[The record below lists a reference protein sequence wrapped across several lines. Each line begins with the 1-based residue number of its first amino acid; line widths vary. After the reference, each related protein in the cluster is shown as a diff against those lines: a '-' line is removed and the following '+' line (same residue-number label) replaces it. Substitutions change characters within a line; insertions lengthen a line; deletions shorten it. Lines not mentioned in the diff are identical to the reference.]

1 VLGGRNTPL
10 PILFRTLKTSGAD
23 LPRNLKL
30 ALAYDGTDFAGWQ
43 VQPDRVSVQGT
54 LLSAFEHLTGEKTL
68 PQGSGRTDA
77 GVHALAQVATVTTN
91 SPIPTDNLIRALN
104 DILPRSIRILAA
116 EEMPPEFHARRSAV
130 AKTYRYHI
138 YRGAICSPFQARYV
152 YHHPYPL
159 DESRMI
165 QAAALVE
172 GEHDFTSFAAVD
184 PEKRKE
190 APATDK
196 EKLETKTSLQTNA
209 GFATNQAELEANSAR
224 PEPSKAELDLDNSRP
239 ETNKAG
245 LELDNAGLETNK
257 AGLKTNKADL
267 EPNNV
272 RTIFL
277 SQWQRHADELIY
289 TVRGNGFLHHMVR
302 NLVGTFLMVGKGSLS
317 IADVKRILELRDRSA
332 AAATA
337 PASGLFLVSV
347 EY

>member
-1 VLGGRNTPL
+1 
-10 PILFRTLKTSGAD
+10 

-30 ALAYDGTDFAGWQ
+30 TLAYDGHDFAGWQ
-43 VQPDRVSVQGT
+43 VQPDRLSVQGT
-54 LLSAFEHLTGEKTL
+54 LVSAFEHLTGEKTL

-77 GVHALAQVATVTTN
+77 GVHALAQIATVITN
-91 SPIPTDNLIRALN
+91 SPIPVDNLIRALN
-104 DILPRSIRILAA
+104 DILPRSIRVLAA
-116 EEMPPEFHARRSAV
+116 EEMPPDFHARRSAV

-138 YRGAICSPFQARYV
+138 YREAICSPFQARYV

-190 APATDK
+190 ALELKK
-196 EKLETKTSLQTNA
+196 EILETKAVFKTDA
-209 GFATNQAELEANSAR
+209 GF
-224 PEPSKAELDLDNSRP
+224 
-239 ETNKAG
+239 ETNTG
-245 LELDNAGLETNK
+245 LELNSATSLPNE
-257 AGLKTNKADL
+257 APL

-272 RTIFL
+272 RTIFH
-277 SQWQRHADELIY
+277 SQWQRHGDELIY

-302 NLVGTFLMVGKGSLS
+302 NLVGTFLMVGKGSLTV
-317 IADVKRILELRDRSA
+317 ADVRRILELRDRSA

>member
-1 VLGGRNTPL
+1 LGKRSELQTEEAHCDFPNAL
-10 PILFRTLKTSGAD
+10 NSGAD

-30 ALAYDGTDFAGWQ
+30 TLAYDGHDFAGWQ
-43 VQPDRVSVQGT
+43 VQPDRLSVQGT
-54 LLSAFEHLTGEKTL
+54 LVSAFEHLTGEKTL

-77 GVHALAQVATVTTN
+77 GVHALAQIATVTTN
-91 SPIPTDNLIRALN
+91 SPIPVDNLIRALN
-104 DILPRSIRILAA
+104 DILPRSIRVLAA
-116 EEMPPEFHARRSAV
+116 EEMPPDFHARRSAV

-165 QAAALVE
+165 QAATLVE

-190 APATDK
+190 SLELKK
-196 EKLETKTSLQTNA
+196 EILETKA
-209 GFATNQAELEANSAR
+209 GFKTDAGFETNTRLEPNSATLANEA
-224 PEPSKAELDLDNSRP
+224 P
-239 ETNKAG
+239 
-245 LELDNAGLETNK
+245 
-257 AGLKTNKADL
+257 L

-272 RTIFL
+272 RTIFH
-277 SQWQRHADELIY
+277 SQWQRHGDELIY

-302 NLVGTFLMVGKGSLS
+302 NLVGTFLMVGKGSLTV
-317 IADVKRILELRDRSA
+317 ADVRRILELRDRSA

>member
-1 VLGGRNTPL
+1 
-10 PILFRTLKTSGAD
+10 
-23 LPRNLKL
+23 
-30 ALAYDGTDFAGWQ
+30 
-43 VQPDRVSVQGT
+43 
-54 LLSAFEHLTGEKTL
+54 
-68 PQGSGRTDA
+68 
-77 GVHALAQVATVTTN
+77 
-91 SPIPTDNLIRALN
+91 
-104 DILPRSIRILAA
+104 
-116 EEMPPEFHARRSAV
+116 MPPEFHARRSAV

-190 APATDK
+190 ALAADQETLPA
-196 EKLETKTSLQTNA
+196 
-209 GFATNQAELEANSAR
+209 
-224 PEPSKAELDLDNSRP
+224 
-239 ETNKAG
+239 
-245 LELDNAGLETNK
+245 NAGLQ
-257 AGLKTNKADL
+257 
-267 EPNNV
+267 PNNV

-277 SQWQRHADELIY
+277 SQWQRHGDELIY
-289 TVRGNGFLHHMVR
+289 TVGGNGFLHHMVR

-317 IADVKRILELRDRSA
+317 AADVRRILELRDRSA

-337 PASGLFLVSV
+337 PAGGLFLVSV

>member
-1 VLGGRNTPL
+1 M
-10 PILFRTLKTSGAD
+10 A
-23 LPRNLKL
+23 RNLKL
-30 ALAYDGTDFAGWQ
+30 TLAYDGHDFAGWQ
-43 VQPDRVSVQGT
+43 VQPDRLSVQGT

-68 PQGSGRTDA
+68 PQASGRTDA
-77 GVHALAQVATVTTN
+77 GVHALAQIATVLTD
-91 SPIPTDNLIRALN
+91 SPIPVDNLVRALN
-104 DILPRSIRILAA
+104 DILPRSIRVLAA

-159 DESRMI
+159 DESHMI
-165 QAAALVE
+165 EAATLVE

-184 PEKRKE
+184 PERSKE
-190 APATDK
+190 GR
-196 EKLETKTSLQTNA
+196 EI
-209 GFATNQAELEANSAR
+209 
-224 PEPSKAELDLDNSRP
+224 
-239 ETNKAG
+239 
-245 LELDNAGLETNK
+245 
-257 AGLKTNKADL
+257 
-267 EPNNV
+267 NNV
-272 RTIFL
+272 RTIFQ
-277 SQWQRHADELIY
+277 SQWQRQGEELVY

-317 IADVKRILELRDRSA
+317 VADVRRILEERDRSA